1 MEIKLRPGAPE
12 DADECGRICHD
23 AFAAIANQH
32 RFPPDIPSVEAGQ
45 GLISMLFSHDGFYS
59 VVAEMDGRIAGS
71 NFLDERS
78 QIAGVGPITVDPE
91 VQNKQIGRKLMIDV
105 MERAQQRGFP
115 GVRLLQ
121 VAYHNRSLSLYA
133 KLGFEIREPIS
144 TMQGAPFTVEIPGAT
159 VRAAVESDIE
169 ACNRLCHRI
178 HGHYRGGELHDAIN
192 QGAALVVERC
202 GRITGYSSLIGYF
215 GHSAGETNEDLKALI
230 GSGTQFAGPGFLLP
244 SRNGELLRWCLDHG
258 LRVVQP
264 VTLMTVGLYNEPAGA
279 YLPSILY

>member
-1 MEIKLRPGAPE
+1 MNLTLRPGVPQ
-12 DADECGRICHD
+12 DANACGRICYD
-23 AFAAIANQH
+23 AFSAIASHH
-32 RFPPDIPSVEAGQ
+32 RFPPDVPSPEAATGI
-45 GLISMLFSHDGFYS
+45 LSMLLSHPGFYS
-59 VVAEMDGRIAGS
+59 VVAEMDGKIAGS
-71 NFLDERS
+71 NFLDERA

-105 MERAQQRGFP
+105 IDRANQRGFP

-144 TMQGAPFTVEIPGAT
+144 TMQGAAFTVEIPAAT
-159 VRAAVESDIE
+159 VRAAAESDIE
-169 ACNRLCHRI
+169 ACNRLCHRV
-178 HGHYRGGELHDAIN
+178 HGHHRGGELADAIG
-192 QGAALVVERC
+192 QGTAMVVERS
-202 GRITGYSSLIGYF
+202 GRVTGYTSLVGYF
-215 GHSAGETNEDLKALI
+215 GHSAGETNDDLKALI
-230 GSGTQFAGPGFLLP
+230 GSGTEFAGPGFLLP

-264 VTLMTVGLYNEPAGA
+264 ITLMTIGLYNEPAGA

>member
-1 MEIKLRPGAPE
+1 MNLTLRPGVPQ
-12 DADECGRICHD
+12 DANACGRICYE
-23 AFAAIANQH
+23 AFSAIASHH
-32 RFPPDIPSVEAGQ
+32 RFPPDVPSVEAGQ
-45 GLISMLFSHDGFYS
+45 GLVSMLLSHPGFYS
-59 VVAEMDGRIAGS
+59 VVAEMDGIIAGS
-71 NFLDERS
+71 NFLDERA
-78 QIAGVGPITVDPE
+78 QIAGVGPITVNPE

-105 MERAQQRGFP
+105 IDRANQRGFP

-159 VRAAVESDIE
+159 VRAAAESDLE
-169 ACNRLCHRI
+169 ACNRLCHRV
-178 HGHYRGGELHDAIN
+178 HGHHRGGELADAIG
-192 QGAALVVERC
+192 QGTAMVVERS
-202 GRITGYSSLIGYF
+202 GRVSGYTSLVGYF
-215 GHSAGETNEDLKALI
+215 GHSAGETNDDLKALI
-230 GSGTQFAGPGFLLP
+230 GSGSEFAGPGFLLP

-264 VTLMTVGLYNEPAGA
+264 ITLMTIGLYNEPAGA

>member
-1 MEIKLRPGAPE
+1 
-12 DADECGRICHD
+12 
-23 AFAAIANQH
+23 
-32 RFPPDIPSVEAGQ
+32 
-45 GLISMLFSHDGFYS
+45 
-59 VVAEMDGRIAGS
+59 MDGIIAGS

-78 QIAGVGPITVDPE
+78 PIAGVGPITVDPE

-105 MERAQQRGFP
+105 IDRANQRGFP

-144 TMQGAPFTVEIPGAT
+144 TMQGAAFIVVIPGAT
-159 VRAAVESDIE
+159 VRAAAESDLE
-169 ACNRLCHRI
+169 ACNRLCQRI
-178 HGHYRGGELHDAIN
+178 HGHHRSGELADAIG
-192 QGAALVVERC
+192 QGTAKVVERS
-202 GRITGYSSLIGYF
+202 GRISGYTSLVGYF
-215 GHSAGETNEDLKALI
+215 GHSAGETNDDLKALI
-230 GSGTQFAGPGFLLP
+230 GSGSEFAGPGFLLP

-264 VTLMTVGLYNEPAGA
+264 ITLMTIGLYNEPAGA